1 MSDATP
7 RLVAFDLD
15 DTLAPSKSAIDPRIG
30 ELLLALAERVECG
43 HHLRRTAAAVPH
55 PVVERLPEAS
65 PELLSQFHL
74 MPTCGTQ
81 YYRLTPAGIETV
93 YAHSLTDD
101 EKQRALSAVREEA
114 ERLGLWE
121 PSPGRHPRRPRC
133 RRSRSPPS
141 ASRPLSTRR
150 WRGTPRE
157 KKNSLREAVAA
168 RIPDLEVRSG
178 GSTSVDITHRG
189 IDNAYGMGK
198 LADTTGIPLDD
209 MLFVGDRL
217 DPTATT
223 TRARDG
229 RHLPGRSRLED
240 TAAFLSGS
248 SPRFRSATGPDF
260 PNAGPRSGRDLGR
273 RRGPGPERDHL
284 PRDSRV
290 VRHQRPAAPF
300 RGSSLGSRIF
310 GLEPV
315 LGAAVRPVPP
325 RATPAPVAAPTG

>member
-30 ELLLALAERVECG
+30 ELLLALAERVEVAIISG
-43 HHLRRTAAAVPH
+43 GQLQQFRTQ
-55 PVVERLPEAS
+55 VVERLPEAS
-65 PELLSQFHL
+65 PELLSRFHL

-121 PSPGRHPRRPRC
+121 AEPWGDILEDRGSQITF
-133 RRSRSPPS
+133 S
-141 ASRPLSTRR
+141 ALGQSAPLDAKMAWDPT
-150 WRGTPRE
+150 GE

-189 IDNAYGMGK
+189 IDKAYGMGK
-198 LADTTGIPLDD
+198 LADTNGIPLDD

-217 DPTATT
+217 DP
-223 TRARDG
+223 DG
-229 RHLPGRSRLED
+229 NDYPVLAMGVACHAVHGWED
-240 TAAFLSGS
+240 TAAFLEQLI
-248 SPRFRSATGPDF
+248 PT
-260 PNAGPRSGRDLGR
+260 L
-273 RRGPGPERDHL
+273 PERA
-284 PRDSRV
+284 
-290 VRHQRPAAPF
+290 QA
-300 RGSSLGSRIF
+300 
-310 GLEPV
+310 
-315 LGAAVRPVPP
+315 
-325 RATPAPVAAPTG
+325 